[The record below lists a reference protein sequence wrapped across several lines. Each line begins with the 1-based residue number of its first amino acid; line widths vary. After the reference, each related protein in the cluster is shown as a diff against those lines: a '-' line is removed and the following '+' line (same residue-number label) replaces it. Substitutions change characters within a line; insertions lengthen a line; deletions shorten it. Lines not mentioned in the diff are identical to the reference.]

1 MPKSKRG
8 GARSGAGR
16 RSKFTIL
23 QEWTIGGKV
32 DEHIKRRTLR
42 RIYRKADEAFYKGNL
57 YKQLIGDLY
66 AVSHRYLPP
75 PGASLSTRMALTK
88 KYRSKIRPEELR
100 RHFLKIGIQLQRA
113 LNHYVPPPLPA
124 MTPRGVRSRA
134 IQTMVRL
141 LRRCGHNVAYK
152 TVEDYLERFRKDVR
166 DRMKVESSLD

>member
-1 MPKSKRG
+1 MAKSKRG

-42 RIYRKADEAFYKGNL
+42 HIRRMEDQAFYKGNL
-57 YKQLIGDLY
+57 YKRLIGDLY
-66 AVSHRYLPP
+66 AVSDRYLPP
-75 PGASLSTRMALTK
+75 PGASLSTQMALTR
-88 KYRSKIRPEELR
+88 KYRSKVKPEELR
-100 RHFLKIGIQLQRA
+100 RHFLKIGIELQRA

-124 MTPRGVRSRA
+124 KTPDGIRAQA
-134 IQTMVRL
+134 IQAMVRL

-166 DRMKVESSLD
+166 DRMKAEPLV